1 MITLENTFANYEQAK
16 IDFVKKLAKY
26 TDSTDCVEI
35 FQASQTVALLKPLI
49 VDTNPEIQLQASQTL
64 IRLTEASEELANEVI
79 ETGILPQLVSMLEH
93 GSVCIFVIKN
103 LTIFLLTYAS

>member
-1 MITLENTFANYEQAK
+1 MITVENTFANYEQSK
-16 IDFVKKLAKY
+16 VDFVKKLAKY

-49 VDTNPEIQLQASQTL
+49 VDPNPDIRLQSSQTL

-79 ETGILPQLVSMLEH
+79 ETGILPQLVYMLEH
-93 GSVCIFVIKN
+93 GSVCISSIN
-103 LTIFLLTYAS
+103 S